1 MAKNGAVK
9 MVIGVVIS
17 LVLAGFMILGWGI
30 AFGGIRGKVTT
41 NANTSKAIQAVA
53 DTNKEAISVIKEEQA
68 YQKGVV
74 NTKLD
79 NLDKGQRDIMEIIQK
94 WEPR

>member
-1 MAKNGAVK
+1 MARNGTVK
-9 MVIGVVIS
+9 MVVGIVIS
-17 LVLAGFMILGWGI
+17 LILASFIILGWGI
-30 AFGGIRGKVTT
+30 AFGGIREKVTT
-41 NANTSKAIQAVA
+41 NTTTSKAIQAIA
-53 DTNKEAISVIKEEQA
+53 DTNKEAISIIKEEQA

-94 WEPR
+94 WEPK

>member
-1 MAKNGAVK
+1 MAKNGTVK

-30 AFGGIRGKVTT
+30 AFGGIREKVTT